1 MPSKS
6 FHELFLDELR
16 DLYSAEKQVT
26 KALPKMVRA
35 TSSPELEQALE
46 SHLEETHG
54 QIDRLERIFEGLGE
68 SPKGKKCKGMEGLIE
83 ESDETMQ
90 EIPEGARRD
99 ARIIAGAQRVEH
111 YEISGYGTA
120 RAWAEE
126 MGHTDAVELLTETL
140 DEEAAADEK
149 LTKIAMGGVLGEGVN
164 EEAEGDG
171 RGRSERKSAM
181 KKKASGKKA
190 RKTSSGKKKAKAGG
204 GKGRKSGSK
213 KAGRRAR

>member
-1 MPSKS
+1 MASKS

-16 DLYSAEKQVT
+16 DLYSAEKQIT
-26 KALPKMVRA
+26 EALPKLVKA
-35 TSSPELEQALE
+35 SSSPELEEALA

-54 QIDRLERIFEGLGE
+54 QVERLEQIFESLGE
-68 SPKGKKCKGMEGLIE
+68 SPRGKKCKGMEGLIE
-83 ESDETMQ
+83 ESDETVR
-90 EIPEGARRD
+90 ELPEGARRD
-99 ARIIAGAQRVEH
+99 AAIIAGAQRVEH

-126 MGHTDAVELLTETL
+126 MDHREAAGLLEETL

-149 LTKIAMGGVLGEGVN
+149 LTKIAMGGVLGEGIN

-171 RGRSERKSAM
+171 GGRTERKSAT
-181 KKKASGKKA
+181 KKASGKRA
-190 RKTSSGKKKAKAGG
+190 RTTSSGKKRSKAGSSK
-204 GKGRKSGSK
+204 KGRKSGSK